1 MMRTWL
7 PSLAATRGLG
17 TGLAAEDVGR
27 MAVLSLFVNN
37 YRKPPSVRPR
47 ELYVLLLLFEST
59 WAGYINKVY
68 RSHSVSA
75 QARVPPIHYDTQNSV
90 VPSMNRLTMPALS
103 PSQKALLRQTLQGA
117 RQAPPPGARSWCLGE
132 MPLGWLAAGHDDA
145 LAQALEGTALRGGQR
160 IWQAA
165 DWPVAQRSQA
175 LQSAAQRL
183 HAQGLIRDWRD
194 ELYCYWGDTGGQPH
208 PGLPEHFR
216 LERAAFRFLGLR
228 SHAVHIN
235 GFTPDGRMWCG
246 RRALSKATDPGRLD
260 NLAAGGLP
268 AGETVQDCAL
278 RELYEEAGLPESL
291 TRQVQPAGHLTTA
304 RMEAEGWHEETLLVF
319 NLQIPP
325 DVQPHNTDGEVSGFE
340 CLSLDEVMQR
350 IAARDF
356 SEDAA
361 CVVAQGLL
369 HF

>member
-1 MMRTWL
+1 
-7 PSLAATRGLG
+7 
-17 TGLAAEDVGR
+17 
-27 MAVLSLFVNN
+27 MA
-37 YRKPPSVRPR
+37 
-47 ELYVLLLLFEST
+47 
-59 WAGYINKVY
+59 I
-68 RSHSVSA
+68 
-75 QARVPPIHYDTQNSV
+75 
-90 VPSMNRLTMPALS
+90 LS
-103 PSQKALLRQTLQGA
+103 PSQTALLRHTLQGA
-117 RQAPPPGARSWCLGE
+117 RHTPPPDARRWCLGDL
-132 MPLGWLAAGHDDA
+132 PLGWLAPDHDAA
-145 LAQALEGTALRGGQR
+145 LARELADTVLRGGQR

-165 DWPVAQRSQA
+165 HGTVAQRSQA
-175 LQSAAQRL
+175 LQVAAERL
-183 HAQGLIRDWRD
+183 HAQGLIRGWRN
-194 ELYCYWGDTGGQPH
+194 ELYSYWGDTGGQPH

-216 LERAAFRFLGLR
+216 LERAAFRFFGLR

-268 AGETVQDCAL
+268 AGETVLDCAL

-291 TRQVQPAGHLTTA
+291 ARQVQPAGYITTA

-319 NLQIPP
+319 NLQIPAV
-325 DVQPHNTDGEVSGFE
+325 VQPHNTDGEVSGFE

-369 HF
+369 YGF

>member
-1 MMRTWL
+1 
-7 PSLAATRGLG
+7 
-17 TGLAAEDVGR
+17 
-27 MAVLSLFVNN
+27 
-37 YRKPPSVRPR
+37 
-47 ELYVLLLLFEST
+47 
-59 WAGYINKVY
+59 
-68 RSHSVSA
+68 
-75 QARVPPIHYDTQNSV
+75 
-90 VPSMNRLTMPALS
+90 MPALS
-103 PSQKALLRQTLQGA
+103 PSQIALLRHTLQGA
-117 RQAPPPGARSWCLGE
+117 RHRPPPDARRWCLGDL
-132 MPLGWLAAGHDDA
+132 PLGWLAAGHDDA
-145 LAQALEGTALRGGQR
+145 LMHALEGTVLVGGQR
-160 IWQAA
+160 NWQATH
-165 DWPVAQRSQA
+165 WQVAQRSQA
-175 LQSAAQRL
+175 LQAAAQRL
-183 HAQGLIRDWRD
+183 HAQGLIRGWRN
-194 ELYCYWGDTGGQPH
+194 ELYSYWGDTGGQPH

-216 LERAAFRFLGLR
+216 LERAAFRFFGLR

-268 AGETVQDCAL
+268 AGETVLDCAL
-278 RELYEEAGLPESL
+278 RELYEEAGLFESL
-291 TRQVQPAGHLTTA
+291 ARQVQPAGHITTA

-319 NLQIPP
+319 NLLIPA

-369 HF
+369 YGF

>member
-1 MMRTWL
+1 M
-7 PSLAATRGLG
+7 LG
-17 TGLAAEDVGR
+17 YLSTCFDDPF
-27 MAVLSLFVNN
+27 MPVLC
-37 YRKPPSVRPR
+37 
-47 ELYVLLLLFEST
+47 
-59 WAGYINKVY
+59 
-68 RSHSVSA
+68 
-75 QARVPPIHYDTQNSV
+75 
-90 VPSMNRLTMPALS
+90 
-103 PSQKALLRQTLQGA
+103 PSQTSLLHLTLQGA
-117 RQAPPPGARSWCLGE
+117 RQVPTPEATRWFLGDL
-132 MPLGWLAAGHDDA
+132 PLGWLAAGHDAA
-145 LAQALEGTALRGGQR
+145 LALELADTVLIGGQR
-160 IWQAA
+160 IWEAA

-175 LQSAAQRL
+175 LQAAAERL
-183 HAQGLIRDWRD
+183 HAQGLIGGWRN
-194 ELYCYWGDTGGQPH
+194 EQYSYWGDIGGQPH
-208 PGLPEHFR
+208 PELPEHFR

-228 SHAVHIN
+228 SYAVHIN
-235 GFTPDGRMWCG
+235 GFSPDGRMWCG

-268 AGETVQDCAL
+268 AGETVLDCAL

-291 TRQVQPAGHLTTA
+291 ARRVQPAGHITTA

-319 NLQIPP
+319 NLQLPP

-369 HF
+369 HH

>member
-1 MMRTWL
+1 M
-7 PSLAATRGLG
+7 SL
-17 TGLAAEDVGR
+17 
-27 MAVLSLFVNN
+27 LSN
-37 YRKPPSVRPR
+37 
-47 ELYVLLLLFEST
+47 
-59 WAGYINKVY
+59 
-68 RSHSVSA
+68 
-75 QARVPPIHYDTQNSV
+75 TQ
-90 VPSMNRLTMPALS
+90 T
-103 PSQKALLRQTLQGA
+103 ALLRQTLQGA
-117 RQAPPPGARSWCLGE
+117 RPPPPPDARRWCLGE
-132 MPLGWLAAGHDDA
+132 MPLGWLKPDHDAA
-145 LAQALEGTALRGGQR
+145 LAHELTDTVLSDGQR

-165 DWPVAQRSQA
+165 QWTVAQRSQA
-175 LQSAAQRL
+175 LQAAAQRL
-183 HAQGLIRDWRD
+183 HAQGLIRGWRD

-268 AGETVQDCAL
+268 AGETVLDCAL

-291 TRQVQPAGHLTTA
+291 ARQVQPAGHITTA

-340 CLSLDEVMQR
+340 CLSPDEVMQR
-350 IAARDF
+350 IVARDF

-361 CVVAQGLL
+361 CVVALGLL
-369 HF
+369 YGQSP

>member
-1 MMRTWL
+1 MFT
-7 PSLAATRGLG
+7 
-17 TGLAAEDVGR
+17 
-27 MAVLSLFVNN
+27 LS
-37 YRKPPSVRPR
+37 S
-47 ELYVLLLLFEST
+47 
-59 WAGYINKVY
+59 
-68 RSHSVSA
+68 
-75 QARVPPIHYDTQNSV
+75 
-90 VPSMNRLTMPALS
+90 
-103 PSQKALLRQTLQGA
+103 SQTAFLRQTLQGA
-117 RQAPPPGARSWCLGE
+117 CHAPPPDARQWCLGKL
-132 MPLGWLAAGHDDA
+132 PLGWLADGHDEA
-145 LAQALEGTALRGGQR
+145 LALALPDTVLSGAQR

-165 DWPVAQRSQA
+165 HRTVSQRSQA
-175 LQSAAQRL
+175 LQAAAERL
-183 HAQGLIRDWRD
+183 HAQGMIRGWRN
-194 ELYCYWGDTGGQPH
+194 ELYSYWGDTGGQPH

-216 LERAAFRFLGLR
+216 LERAAFRFFGLR

-235 GFTPDGRMWCG
+235 GLTPDGRMWCG

-268 AGETVQDCAL
+268 AGETVLGCAL

-291 TRQVQPAGHLTTA
+291 ARQVQPAGHLTTA

-319 NLQIPP
+319 NLLLPP
-325 DVQPHNTDGEVSGFE
+325 GAQPHNTDGEVSGFE

-369 HF
+369 QGQTP

>member
-1 MMRTWL
+1 MPRSVL
-7 PSLAATRGLG
+7 PR
-17 TGLAAEDVGR
+17 
-27 MAVLSLFVNN
+27 FN
-37 YRKPPSVRPR
+37 
-47 ELYVLLLLFEST
+47 
-59 WAGYINKVY
+59 
-68 RSHSVSA
+68 H
-75 QARVPPIHYDTQNSV
+75 
-90 VPSMNRLTMPALS
+90 LTMSLLS
-103 PSQKALLRQTLQGA
+103 PSQTSLLLQTLQGA
-117 RQAPPPGARSWCLGE
+117 CQGPPPDVRRWCLGE
-132 MPLGWLAAGHDDA
+132 MPLGWLTPDHDAA
-145 LAQALEGTALRGGQR
+145 LARELADTVLSDGQR

-165 DWPVAQRSQA
+165 HWLVAQRSQA
-175 LQSAAQRL
+175 LQAAAERL
-183 HAQGLIRDWRD
+183 HAQGLIRGWRN
-194 ELYCYWGDTGGQPH
+194 ELYSYWGDTGGQPH

-268 AGETVQDCAL
+268 AGETVLDCAL

-291 TRQVQPAGHLTTA
+291 ARQVRAAGHITTA

-319 NLQIPP
+319 NLLLPP

-369 HF
+369 NGP

>member
-1 MMRTWL
+1 M
-7 PSLAATRGLG
+7 SL
-17 TGLAAEDVGR
+17 
-27 MAVLSLFVNN
+27 LSN
-37 YRKPPSVRPR
+37 
-47 ELYVLLLLFEST
+47 
-59 WAGYINKVY
+59 
-68 RSHSVSA
+68 
-75 QARVPPIHYDTQNSV
+75 TQN
-90 VPSMNRLTMPALS
+90 
-103 PSQKALLRQTLQGA
+103 ALLRQTLQGA
-117 RQAPPPGARSWCLGE
+117 RRSPPPDARRWCLGE
-132 MPLGWLAAGHDDA
+132 MPLGWLKPDHDAA
-145 LAQALEGTALRGGQR
+145 LAHELTDTVLSGGQR

-165 DWPVAQRSQA
+165 HWPVAQRSPA
-175 LQSAAQRL
+175 LQAAAQRL
-183 HAQGLIRDWRD
+183 QAQGLIRGWRN
-194 ELYCYWGDTGGQPH
+194 ELYSYWGDTGGQPH

-216 LERAAFRFLGLR
+216 LERAAFRFFGLH
-228 SHAVHIN
+228 SHAVHVN

-268 AGETVQDCAL
+268 AGETVLDCAL

-291 TRQVQPAGHLTTA
+291 ARQVQPAGHITTA

-369 HF
+369 HW

>member
-1 MMRTWL
+1 M
-7 PSLAATRGLG
+7 
-17 TGLAAEDVGR
+17 
-27 MAVLSLFVNN
+27 
-37 YRKPPSVRPR
+37 
-47 ELYVLLLLFEST
+47 
-59 WAGYINKVY
+59 
-68 RSHSVSA
+68 
-75 QARVPPIHYDTQNSV
+75 PI
-90 VPSMNRLTMPALS
+90 LS
-103 PSQKALLRQTLQGA
+103 PSQTSLLRQTLQGA
-117 RQAPPPGARSWCLGE
+117 RQAPPPDAQRWCLGDL
-132 MPLGWLAAGHDDA
+132 PLGWLTPDHDAA
-145 LAQALEGTALRGGQR
+145 LARELADTVLSGAQR

-165 DWPVAQRSQA
+165 HWPVAQRSQA
-175 LQSAAQRL
+175 LQAAAERL
-183 HAQGLIRDWRD
+183 HAQGLIRGWRN
-194 ELYCYWGDTGGQPH
+194 EQYSYWGDTGGQPH

-268 AGETVQDCAL
+268 VGETVLDCAL

-291 TRQVQPAGHLTTA
+291 ARQVQPAGHITTA

-319 NLQIPP
+319 NLQLPP

-350 IAARDF
+350 IAERDF

-369 HF
+369 NGS

>member
-1 MMRTWL
+1 
-7 PSLAATRGLG
+7 
-17 TGLAAEDVGR
+17 
-27 MAVLSLFVNN
+27 MA
-37 YRKPPSVRPR
+37 
-47 ELYVLLLLFEST
+47 
-59 WAGYINKVY
+59 I
-68 RSHSVSA
+68 
-75 QARVPPIHYDTQNSV
+75 
-90 VPSMNRLTMPALS
+90 LS
-103 PSQKALLRQTLQGA
+103 PSQTALLRHTLQGA
-117 RQAPPPGARSWCLGE
+117 RHTPPPDARRWCLGDL
-132 MPLGWLAAGHDDA
+132 PLGWLAPDHDAA
-145 LAQALEGTALRGGQR
+145 LARELADTVLRGGQR

-165 DWPVAQRSQA
+165 HGTVAQRSQA
-175 LQSAAQRL
+175 LQVAAERL
-183 HAQGLIRDWRD
+183 HAQGLIRGWRN
-194 ELYCYWGDTGGQPH
+194 EQYSYWGDTGGQPH

-216 LERAAFRFLGLR
+216 LERAAFRFLGLH

-268 AGETVQDCAL
+268 AGETVLGCAL

-291 TRQVQPAGHLTTA
+291 ARQVRAAGHITTA

-319 NLQIPP
+319 NLLLPS
-325 DVQPHNTDGEVSGFE
+325 DVQPQNTDGEVSGFE

-369 HF
+369 NGS

>member
-1 MMRTWL
+1 M
-7 PSLAATRGLG
+7 P
-17 TGLAAEDVGR
+17 
-27 MAVLSLFVNN
+27 VLN
-37 YRKPPSVRPR
+37 
-47 ELYVLLLLFEST
+47 
-59 WAGYINKVY
+59 
-68 RSHSVSA
+68 
-75 QARVPPIHYDTQNSV
+75 Q
-90 VPSMNRLTMPALS
+90 
-103 PSQKALLRQTLQGA
+103 SQTTLLRQTLQGA
-117 RQAPPPGARSWCLGE
+117 RRAPPPEMRRWCLGDL
-132 MPLGWLAAGHDDA
+132 PLGWLTPDHDAA
-145 LAQALEGTALRGGQR
+145 LARELADTVLSAGQR

-165 DWPVAQRSQA
+165 HWPVTQRSQA
-175 LQSAAQRL
+175 IQAAAERL
-183 HAQGLIRDWRD
+183 RAQGLIRGWRN
-194 ELYCYWGDTGGQPH
+194 EQYSYWGDTGGQPH

-268 AGETVQDCAL
+268 AGETVLDCAL
-278 RELYEEAGLPESL
+278 RELYEEAGLPEGL
-291 TRQVQPAGHLTTA
+291 ARQVQAAGYITTA

-319 NLQIPP
+319 NLLLPP
-325 DVQPHNTDGEVSGFE
+325 AVQPHNTDGEVNGFE

-350 IAARDF
+350 ILARDF

-369 HF
+369 YASRP

>member
-1 MMRTWL
+1 MF
-7 PSLAATRGLG
+7 
-17 TGLAAEDVGR
+17 
-27 MAVLSLFVNN
+27 VL
-37 YRKPPSVRPR
+37 R
-47 ELYVLLLLFEST
+47 
-59 WAGYINKVY
+59 
-68 RSHSVSA
+68 
-75 QARVPPIHYDTQNSV
+75 
-90 VPSMNRLTMPALS
+90 
-103 PSQKALLRQTLQGA
+103 PSQTALLSQTLQGA
-117 RQAPPPGARSWCLGE
+117 RRSPASAARLWYLGDL
-132 MPLGWLAAGHDDA
+132 PLGWLPAAHDAA
-145 LAQALEGTALRGGQR
+145 LARELVETTLSGSRR
-160 IWQAA
+160 IWRTTH
-165 DWPVAQRSQA
+165 WPAAQRSQV
-175 LQSAAQRL
+175 LQSAAERL
-183 HAQGLIRDWRD
+183 HAQGLIRGWRN
-194 ELYCYWGDTGGQPH
+194 EQYSYWGDTGGQPH

-216 LERAAFRFLGLR
+216 LERAAFRFFGLR

-268 AGETVQDCAL
+268 AGETVLGCAL
-278 RELYEEAGLPESL
+278 RELYEETGMPESL
-291 TRQVQPAGHLTTA
+291 ARQVQPAGHITTA

-319 NLQIPP
+319 NLQIPA

-369 HF
+369 NGP

>member
-1 MMRTWL
+1 M
-7 PSLAATRGLG
+7 SL
-17 TGLAAEDVGR
+17 
-27 MAVLSLFVNN
+27 LSN
-37 YRKPPSVRPR
+37 
-47 ELYVLLLLFEST
+47 
-59 WAGYINKVY
+59 
-68 RSHSVSA
+68 
-75 QARVPPIHYDTQNSV
+75 TQN
-90 VPSMNRLTMPALS
+90 
-103 PSQKALLRQTLQGA
+103 ALLRQTLQGA
-117 RQAPPPGARSWCLGE
+117 RRSPPPDARRWCLGE
-132 MPLGWLAAGHDDA
+132 MPLGWLKPDHDAA
-145 LAQALEGTALRGGQR
+145 LAHELTDTVLSGGQR

-165 DWPVAQRSQA
+165 HWPVAQRSQA
-175 LQSAAQRL
+175 LQAAAQRL
-183 HAQGLIRDWRD
+183 QAKGLIRGWRN
-194 ELYCYWGDTGGQPH
+194 ELYSYWGDTGGQPH

-216 LERAAFRFLGLR
+216 LERAAFRFLGLH

-268 AGETVQDCAL
+268 AGETVLDCAL

-291 TRQVQPAGHLTTA
+291 ARQVQPAGHITTA

-319 NLQIPP
+319 NLQLPP

-350 IAARDF
+350 IAACDF

-369 HF
+369 YGQSP